1 MKCAKKVT
9 VKVAPKKKLAGWMP
23 LRKWEKPKK
32 ALV

>member
-1 MKCAKKVT
+1 MACWKKVT

-23 LRKWEKPKK
+23 LRKGDKPKK